1 MWSWKSSGW
10 GAQDPH
16 DHTLVSFIFD
26 HSTSQWIIYKAL
38 RLAMHTKMLL
48 STMVFWQVY
57 TCQESNSIKYY
68 CFIEVAYFL
77 VNFHNFAAYKRFQIF
92 PVKYEN
98 C

>member
-10 GAQDPH
+10 DAQDPH
-16 DHTLVSFIFD
+16 DHTLVSFTFD
-26 HSTSQWIIYKAL
+26 HSPSQWIIYKAL
-38 RLAMHTKMLL
+38 RLAMHTKIFVNHGFL
-48 STMVFWQVY
+48 TGIW
-57 TCQESNSIKYY
+57 QESNSTKYY

-77 VNFHNFAAYKRFQIF
+77 VDFHNFAAYKHFQIF